1 MTGRPHT
8 PRAGLDRRIA
18 LLVLFPALA
27 LLCCSAAFGWGEA
40 AHRAVIT
47 TAFSQLLPPPL
58 STWFARNEKLVA
70 AASNG
75 PDIRK
80 DVLTA
85 DIDRLNKA
93 AGQAADRK
101 PFDDKVKELEQQLAA
116 QRSQHYFD
124 LDALT
129 DAAPPYADF
138 PRDQAAA
145 GRAAAKYLLRA
156 DRPTAAKVLKVKIDE
171 LPEKPSDEDLDRLGR
186 AALEEFG
193 TLPWVLRDQVKLL
206 TETFRERK
214 VNKLPEV
221 IGDLAHY
228 VTDLHQPLHT
238 TKNFGGQGMPHD
250 GIHRA
255 IEIDLMNRFSTY
267 YNPTTDLDQRRAHLV
282 RYDQQKY
289 PLDVLDLVFRRVA
302 ANAPLVKAIM
312 DADTAARNESH
323 VTESD
328 LKWLNNE
335 KELPRDKRDALI
347 TTTDVSKLDEQ
358 GQRIVKYVEALQKQ
372 VTAESFGGGPRRWM
386 DESSSMLAALVYS
399 AWADAGRPPLEPPP
413 TEAEAPRPPIADWL
427 LFLPGVIL
435 LGLLLAVI
443 LSRRPKPPSADDLD

>member
-8 PRAGLDRRIA
+8 TRAISDRRIA
-18 LLVLFPALA
+18 RLVLFPVLA
-27 LLCCSAAFGWGEA
+27 LLASTAFGWGEA
-40 AHRAVIT
+40 AHRAAIT

-58 STWFARNEKLVA
+58 STWFAENEKLVA
-70 AASNG
+70 AAANG
-75 PDIRK
+75 PDLRK
-80 DVLTA
+80 DVLKA
-85 DIDRLNKA
+85 DIARLTKA
-93 AGQAADRK
+93 AEQAADRT
-101 PFDDKVKELEQQLAA
+101 PFEEKLEDLRRQYRTL
-116 QRSQHYFD
+116 RSQHIFD

-156 DRPTAAKVLKVKIDE
+156 DRETAARVLKVKIDE

-193 TLPWVLRDQVKLL
+193 TLPWVIRDQVKLL
-206 TETFRERK
+206 TETFRQRQ
-214 VNKLPEV
+214 VSKLPEV

-228 VTDLHQPLHT
+228 VADLHQPLHT
-238 TKNFGGQGMPHD
+238 TKNYGGKGMPHD
-250 GIHRA
+250 GVHLA
-255 IEIDLMNRFSTY
+255 LEVDLMNRFSTY
-267 YNPTTDLDQRRAHLV
+267 YGPTTDLDQRRAHLV

-302 ANAPLVKAIM
+302 ANAPLVQAIM
-312 DADTAARNESH
+312 DADTAARQKSG
-323 VTESD
+323 VTEDD
-328 LKWLNNE
+328 LRWLNDE

-347 TTTDVSKLDEQ
+347 TTADVSTLDARGRRVVQ
-358 GQRIVKYVEALQKQ
+358 YVEELQAL

-399 AWADAGRPPLEPPP
+399 AWVDAGRPPLEPPP
-413 TEAEAPRPPIADWL
+413 AKAEAPRPPIADWL

-435 LGLLLAVI
+435 LGILLAVI
-443 LSRRPKPPSADDLD
+443 LSRRPHPPSADDLD